1 MNNIIIRQ
9 AKINDL
15 EAVWQMWKVI
25 MEQKI
30 YYAYDE
36 NTPKELIMNSWITS
50 KNHVYVADKNGEVV
64 GAYIFKA
71 NQPGY
76 GSHVANAAYLVKTTY
91 RGQGIGQQL
100 CADSIKM
107 AKAAGFRAMQ
117 FNLVIS
123 TNKSAVKAWLNHG
136 FKIIGTVPE
145 GFYHYEKGY
154 VDTYIF
160 YRKL

>member
-1 MNNIIIRQ
+1 MKLIIRP
-9 AKINDL
+9 AKTEDL
-15 EAVWQMWKVI
+15 EAIWQMWKTI
-25 MEQKI
+25 MEQKV

-36 NTPKELIMNSWITS
+36 NTRKDVIMNSWINL

-76 GSHVANAAYLVKTTY
+76 GSHIANAAYLVKTNQ

-100 CADSIKM
+100 CVDSIEQATK
-107 AKAAGFRAMQ
+107 AGFRAMQ

-123 TNKSAVKAWLNHG
+123 TNKSAVKAWLNNG
-136 FKIIGTVPE
+136 FEIIGTVPE

-154 VDTYIF
+154 VDAYIF